1 MNSYSQ
7 QNFRLLCLLSSYY
20 FMDHQAYSSFLT
32 CLDPTFYHDNG
43 SSHLDYIWSWIS
55 CPGLFSHII
64 TYLVKKIPSLVLLLT
79 YYFSNMN
86 ITLVTLTFLNLLNL
100 SLSTSFWI
108 DFYLG
113 FLLLP
118 DYIIPTY
125 ITNLSAFKFFL
136 HSVPNGLNG
145 ILYDL
150 MNIYP
155 CCWAL
160 ISILLC

>member
-1 MNSYSQ
+1 
-7 QNFRLLCLLSSYY
+7 
-20 FMDHQAYSSFLT
+20 
-32 CLDPTFYHDNG
+32 
-43 SSHLDYIWSWIS
+43 
-55 CPGLFSHII
+55 
-64 TYLVKKIPSLVLLLT
+64 
-79 YYFSNMN
+79 MN

-155 CCWAL
+155 FILDSKSTLLMDPSVCYTSITSFPSQWQQVYTLFSNVSAYL
-160 ISILLC
+160 YDPVLAPEIISYILNNKASGPSKIS